1 MSVREKLINKT
12 AKVGVIGLGYVG
24 LPLAVEIAKAGYTVL
39 GFDIQ
44 ESKVNKIKH
53 GESYIR
59 DIIPQDLV
67 KIVHDEHLSATTN
80 LKRIGECDV
89 IIICVPT
96 PLDKFKQPN
105 LSYVKDATKAI
116 SNSMHEDM
124 LIILESTTFPGTTE
138 EVVKPILE
146 QTGLK
151 VGIDF
156 YLVFSPERVDPG
168 NVAYKTYNTPKV
180 VGGCTQKCAEVAKI
194 LYNNVLAA
202 SIFTVSSPKE
212 AEAAKILENTFRIVN
227 CALANEMAIIY
238 QKMGINIWEV
248 IAAASTKPFGYIPF
262 YPGPGVGGHCIPLD
276 PFYLT
281 YKAREF
287 YYHTKLIELAGEIN
301 DNMPDY
307 VVDRLM
313 NILNEREMTLKNSRV
328 LLLGI
333 AYKGDIDDLRESPA
347 LKVWELLE
355 NKGANVIYHDP
366 YCVSVKWKGNI
377 VNSTELSPSLI
388 RSCDVIVITTM
399 HKQRINYR
407 MVLDNATLIFDTK
420 NAIETILG
428 NTGKHFIN
436 LFRL

>member
-116 SNSMHEDM
+116 SNNMHEDM

-138 EVVKPILE
+138 EVVKPLLE